1 MRRIKHIHFVGI
13 GGAGM
18 CGIAEVLKNQG
29 YKVSGSDIKASKTT
43 VQLEENGIKVFI
55 GHAEDNIKG
64 ANVLVVSTAIDPE
77 NLEVK
82 AAIENRIP
90 VVRRAEM
97 LGELMRY
104 RHGIAVAGTHGKTT
118 TTSLVTCMLAEEN
131 MDPTYVIGGLL
142 NRTGVNA
149 ALGASRFIV
158 AEADESDASF
168 LHLEPMAAIV
178 TNIDAD
184 HMDTYGG
191 SFDVLKDTFVKFLQ
205 KMPFYGL
212 AVVCGDDANIREIM
226 PRIGRPV
233 VTYGFNEDNDIRAI
247 DIDQTGMQSSFT
259 VLRKGREPLRLTIN
273 LPGLHNILN
282 ALAAIGIA
290 TDEGVSDAAIA
301 RALESFSGVGRR
313 FQVQG
318 EYPLDEGTVKLVD
331 DYGHHPKEVE
341 ATIKAARAS
350 HPDRR
355 LVMMF
360 QPHRFSRTRD
370 CFDDFVDVLSQ
381 VDQLLLLEVYPAG
394 EKPIVGADS
403 RSLARSIRL
412 RGEVEPILI
421 DPVEGNLAE
430 RDTKSDLNVSNASKF
445 GKVAVLLGGKSAE
458 REVSL
463 DSGKAVLEA
472 LLRSGVN
479 AEAFDPQ
486 ERSVTELVDYDRAFI
501 VLHGRGGEDGQ
512 IQGALEW
519 MNVPYTGTGVQGSAI
534 GMDKVK
540 TKQIWQGSDLPTAPY
555 RIISKDSDLN
565 EVIESLGLP
574 LIIKPVHEGS
584 SVGMS
589 KVEKAEDLIAAIEKA
604 TVHDAVVMAEK
615 WITGRE
621 YTISFLN
628 GLPLPVIRLQPP
640 ADVAFYDYEAKYN
653 RNDVEYGI
661 PCGLSEAEEKNLQ
674 ALCLRAFQAVGA
686 SGWGRIDA
694 MLDEQGN
701 FWLLEVNTVPGM
713 TSHSLV
719 PKAAKAVGYSFD
731 ELCVAILAQTLT
743 EQAH

>member
-1 MRRIKHIHFVGI
+1 MSPTSPADKAKNLIKIPEMRRIKHIHFVGI

-55 GHAEDNIKG
+55 GHTADNIKG

-191 SFDVLKDTFVKFLQ
+191 SFDVLKDTFIKFLQ

-226 PRIGRPV
+226 PRIGRPLL
-233 VTYGFNEDNDIRAI
+233 TYGFNEDNDIRAI
-247 DIDQTGMQSSFT
+247 DVEQVGMQSSFT

-318 EYPLDEGTVKLVD
+318 EFELDEGTVKLVD

-360 QPHRFSRTRD
+360 QPHRYSRTRD

-421 DPVEGNLAE
+421 DPVEGNLQNAIQ
-430 RDTKSDLNVSNASKF
+430 KVLQANDL
-445 GKVAVLLGGKSAE
+445 LL
-458 REVSL
+458 
-463 DSGKAVLEA
+463 
-472 LLRSGVN
+472 
-479 AEAFDPQ
+479 
-486 ERSVTELVDYDRAFI
+486 T
-501 VLHGRGGEDGQ
+501 
-512 IQGALEW
+512 QGAG
-519 MNVPYTGTGVQGSAI
+519 N
-534 GMDKVK
+534 
-540 TKQIWQGSDLPTAPY
+540 
-555 RIISKDSDLN
+555 
-565 EVIESLGLP
+565 
-574 LIIKPVHEGS
+574 
-584 SVGMS
+584 
-589 KVEKAEDLIAAIEKA
+589 
-604 TVHDAVVMAEK
+604 
-615 WITGRE
+615 
-621 YTISFLN
+621 
-628 GLPLPVIRLQPP
+628 
-640 ADVAFYDYEAKYN
+640 
-653 RNDVEYGI
+653 
-661 PCGLSEAEEKNLQ
+661 
-674 ALCLRAFQAVGA
+674 VGA
-686 SGWGRIDA
+686 ISV
-694 MLDEQGN
+694 E
-701 FWLLEVNTVPGM
+701 
-713 TSHSLV
+713 
-719 PKAAKAVGYSFD
+719 
-731 ELCVAILAQTLT
+731 LAQNQLYLK
-743 EQAH
+743 

>member
-1 MRRIKHIHFVGI
+1 MSPTSPADKAKNLIKIPEMRRIKHIHFVGI

-43 VQLEENGIKVFI
+43 AQLEENGIKVYI
-55 GHAEDNIKG
+55 GHAAQNIQG

-82 AAIENRIP
+82 EAIENRIP

-149 ALGASRFIV
+149 ALGASRYIV

-233 VTYGFNEDNDIRAI
+233 LTYGFNEDNDIRAI
-247 DIDQTGMQSSFT
+247 DVEQTGMQSSFT
-259 VLRKGREPLRLTIN
+259 VLRKDREPLRLTIN

-318 EYPLDEGTVKLVD
+318 EFALGEGNVKLVD

-421 DPVEGNLAE
+421 DPVEGNLQNVIQKVLQE
-430 RDTKSDLNVSNASKF
+430 NDL
-445 GKVAVLLGGKSAE
+445 LL
-458 REVSL
+458 
-463 DSGKAVLEA
+463 
-472 LLRSGVN
+472 
-479 AEAFDPQ
+479 
-486 ERSVTELVDYDRAFI
+486 T
-501 VLHGRGGEDGQ
+501 
-512 IQGALEW
+512 QGAG
-519 MNVPYTGTGVQGSAI
+519 N
-534 GMDKVK
+534 
-540 TKQIWQGSDLPTAPY
+540 
-555 RIISKDSDLN
+555 
-565 EVIESLGLP
+565 
-574 LIIKPVHEGS
+574 
-584 SVGMS
+584 
-589 KVEKAEDLIAAIEKA
+589 
-604 TVHDAVVMAEK
+604 
-615 WITGRE
+615 
-621 YTISFLN
+621 
-628 GLPLPVIRLQPP
+628 
-640 ADVAFYDYEAKYN
+640 
-653 RNDVEYGI
+653 
-661 PCGLSEAEEKNLQ
+661 
-674 ALCLRAFQAVGA
+674 VGA
-686 SGWGRIDA
+686 ISI
-694 MLDEQGN
+694 E
-701 FWLLEVNTVPGM
+701 
-713 TSHSLV
+713 
-719 PKAAKAVGYSFD
+719 
-731 ELCVAILAQTLT
+731 LAQNQLYLK
-743 EQAH
+743 

>member
-1 MRRIKHIHFVGI
+1 MSPTSPADKAKNLIKIPEMRRIKHIHFVGI

-43 VQLEENGIKVFI
+43 AQLEENGIKVFI
-55 GHAEDNIKG
+55 GHTPENIKG
-64 ANVLVVSTAIDPE
+64 ANVIVVSTAIDPE

-82 AAIENRIP
+82 AAIETRTP

-226 PRIGRPV
+226 LRIGRPV
-233 VTYGFNEDNDIRAI
+233 LTYGFNEDNDIRAI
-247 DIDQTGMQSSFT
+247 DVDQTGMKSSFT

-273 LPGLHNILN
+273 MPGLHNILN

-290 TDEGVSDAAIA
+290 TDEGVSDIAIS

-318 EYPLDEGTVKLVD
+318 EYALGEGTVKLVD

-360 QPHRFSRTRD
+360 QPHRYSRTRD

-403 RSLARSIRL
+403 RSLARSLRL
-412 RGEVEPILI
+412 RGAVEPILI
-421 DPVEGNLAE
+421 DPVEGNLQNVIQKVLQAN
-430 RDTKSDLNVSNASKF
+430 DL
-445 GKVAVLLGGKSAE
+445 LL
-458 REVSL
+458 
-463 DSGKAVLEA
+463 
-472 LLRSGVN
+472 
-479 AEAFDPQ
+479 
-486 ERSVTELVDYDRAFI
+486 T
-501 VLHGRGGEDGQ
+501 
-512 IQGALEW
+512 QGAG
-519 MNVPYTGTGVQGSAI
+519 N
-534 GMDKVK
+534 
-540 TKQIWQGSDLPTAPY
+540 
-555 RIISKDSDLN
+555 
-565 EVIESLGLP
+565 
-574 LIIKPVHEGS
+574 
-584 SVGMS
+584 
-589 KVEKAEDLIAAIEKA
+589 
-604 TVHDAVVMAEK
+604 
-615 WITGRE
+615 
-621 YTISFLN
+621 
-628 GLPLPVIRLQPP
+628 
-640 ADVAFYDYEAKYN
+640 
-653 RNDVEYGI
+653 
-661 PCGLSEAEEKNLQ
+661 
-674 ALCLRAFQAVGA
+674 VGA
-686 SGWGRIDA
+686 ISV
-694 MLDEQGN
+694 E
-701 FWLLEVNTVPGM
+701 
-713 TSHSLV
+713 
-719 PKAAKAVGYSFD
+719 
-731 ELCVAILAQTLT
+731 LAQNQLYLK
-743 EQAH
+743 

>member
-1 MRRIKHIHFVGI
+1 MSPTSPADKAKNLIKIPEMRRIKHIHFVGI

-43 VQLEENGIKVFI
+43 AQLEENGIKVYI
-55 GHAEDNIKG
+55 GHAAENIKG
-64 ANVLVVSTAIDPE
+64 ANVLVVSTAIDTE
-77 NLEVK
+77 NLEIK
-82 AAIENRIP
+82 TAIDTRIP
-90 VVRRAEM
+90 VVLRAEM
-97 LGELMRY
+97 LGKVMRY

-149 ALGASRFIV
+149 ALGASRYIV

-226 PRIGRPV
+226 PRIARPV
-233 VTYGFNEDNDIRAI
+233 LTYGFNEDNDIRAI
-247 DIDQTGMQSSFT
+247 EIEQIGMQSHFT
-259 VLRKGREPLRLTIN
+259 VLRKGRDPLRLTIN

-282 ALAAIGIA
+282 ALAAIGVA

-318 EYPLDEGTVKLVD
+318 QFALGEGDVKLVD

-403 RSLARSIRL
+403 RALARSIRL
-412 RGEVEPILI
+412 RGDVEPILV
-421 DPVEGNLAE
+421 DPVEGNLEHVIQKVLQAN
-430 RDTKSDLNVSNASKF
+430 DL
-445 GKVAVLLGGKSAE
+445 LL
-458 REVSL
+458 
-463 DSGKAVLEA
+463 
-472 LLRSGVN
+472 
-479 AEAFDPQ
+479 
-486 ERSVTELVDYDRAFI
+486 T
-501 VLHGRGGEDGQ
+501 
-512 IQGALEW
+512 QGAG
-519 MNVPYTGTGVQGSAI
+519 N
-534 GMDKVK
+534 
-540 TKQIWQGSDLPTAPY
+540 
-555 RIISKDSDLN
+555 
-565 EVIESLGLP
+565 
-574 LIIKPVHEGS
+574 
-584 SVGMS
+584 
-589 KVEKAEDLIAAIEKA
+589 
-604 TVHDAVVMAEK
+604 
-615 WITGRE
+615 
-621 YTISFLN
+621 
-628 GLPLPVIRLQPP
+628 
-640 ADVAFYDYEAKYN
+640 
-653 RNDVEYGI
+653 
-661 PCGLSEAEEKNLQ
+661 
-674 ALCLRAFQAVGA
+674 VGA
-686 SGWGRIDA
+686 IS
-694 MLDEQGN
+694 
-701 FWLLEVNTVPGM
+701 LE
-713 TSHSLV
+713 
-719 PKAAKAVGYSFD
+719 
-731 ELCVAILAQTLT
+731 LAQNHLYLK
-743 EQAH
+743 

>member
-1 MRRIKHIHFVGI
+1 MSPSTPADKAKNLIKIPEMRRIKHIHFVGI

-43 VQLEENGIKVFI
+43 AQLEENGIKVYI
-55 GHAEDNIKG
+55 GHAAENIKN
-64 ANVLVVSTAIDPE
+64 ANVLVVSTAIDTE
-77 NLEVK
+77 NLEIK

-90 VVRRAEM
+90 LVRRAEM

-142 NRTGVNA
+142 NRSGVNA
-149 ALGASRFIV
+149 ALGASRYIV

-168 LHLEPMAAIV
+168 LYLEPMAAIV

-191 SFDVLKDTFVKFLQ
+191 SFDTLKDTFIQFLQ
-205 KMPFYGL
+205 KLPFYGL

-233 VTYGFNEDNDIRAI
+233 LTYGFEEDNDIRAI
-247 DIDQTGMQSSFT
+247 DVAQEGMQSHFT
-259 VLRKGREPLRLTIN
+259 VLRKNKEPLRLTIN
-273 LPGLHNILN
+273 MPGLHNILN

-318 EYPLDEGTVKLVD
+318 EFELGEGTVKLVD

-355 LVMMF
+355 LVMLF
-360 QPHRFSRTRD
+360 QPHRYSRTRD

-381 VDQLLLLEVYPAG
+381 VDQLLLLEVYSAG

-403 RSLARSIRL
+403 RALARSIRL

-421 DPVEGNLAE
+421 DPVEGNLEPVIQKVLQAN
-430 RDTKSDLNVSNASKF
+430 DL
-445 GKVAVLLGGKSAE
+445 LI
-458 REVSL
+458 
-463 DSGKAVLEA
+463 
-472 LLRSGVN
+472 
-479 AEAFDPQ
+479 
-486 ERSVTELVDYDRAFI
+486 T
-501 VLHGRGGEDGQ
+501 
-512 IQGALEW
+512 QGAG
-519 MNVPYTGTGVQGSAI
+519 N
-534 GMDKVK
+534 
-540 TKQIWQGSDLPTAPY
+540 
-555 RIISKDSDLN
+555 
-565 EVIESLGLP
+565 
-574 LIIKPVHEGS
+574 
-584 SVGMS
+584 
-589 KVEKAEDLIAAIEKA
+589 
-604 TVHDAVVMAEK
+604 
-615 WITGRE
+615 
-621 YTISFLN
+621 
-628 GLPLPVIRLQPP
+628 
-640 ADVAFYDYEAKYN
+640 
-653 RNDVEYGI
+653 
-661 PCGLSEAEEKNLQ
+661 
-674 ALCLRAFQAVGA
+674 VGA
-686 SGWGRIDA
+686 ISI
-694 MLDEQGN
+694 E
-701 FWLLEVNTVPGM
+701 
-713 TSHSLV
+713 
-719 PKAAKAVGYSFD
+719 
-731 ELCVAILAQTLT
+731 LAQNQLYLK
-743 EQAH
+743 

>member
-1 MRRIKHIHFVGI
+1 MSPTSPADKAKNLIKIPEMRRIKHIHFVGI

-301 RALESFSGVGRR
+301 GALESFSGVGRR

-421 DPVEGNLAE
+421 DPVEGNLQNVIQKVLQAN
-430 RDTKSDLNVSNASKF
+430 DL
-445 GKVAVLLGGKSAE
+445 LL
-458 REVSL
+458 
-463 DSGKAVLEA
+463 
-472 LLRSGVN
+472 
-479 AEAFDPQ
+479 
-486 ERSVTELVDYDRAFI
+486 T
-501 VLHGRGGEDGQ
+501 
-512 IQGALEW
+512 QGAG
-519 MNVPYTGTGVQGSAI
+519 N
-534 GMDKVK
+534 
-540 TKQIWQGSDLPTAPY
+540 
-555 RIISKDSDLN
+555 
-565 EVIESLGLP
+565 
-574 LIIKPVHEGS
+574 
-584 SVGMS
+584 
-589 KVEKAEDLIAAIEKA
+589 
-604 TVHDAVVMAEK
+604 
-615 WITGRE
+615 
-621 YTISFLN
+621 
-628 GLPLPVIRLQPP
+628 
-640 ADVAFYDYEAKYN
+640 
-653 RNDVEYGI
+653 
-661 PCGLSEAEEKNLQ
+661 
-674 ALCLRAFQAVGA
+674 VGA
-686 SGWGRIDA
+686 ISV
-694 MLDEQGN
+694 E
-701 FWLLEVNTVPGM
+701 
-713 TSHSLV
+713 
-719 PKAAKAVGYSFD
+719 
-731 ELCVAILAQTLT
+731 LAQNQLYLK
-743 EQAH
+743 

>member
-1 MRRIKHIHFVGI
+1 MSPTSPADKAKNLIKIPEMRRIKHIHFVGI

-247 DIDQTGMQSSFT
+247 NIDQTGMQSSFT

-421 DPVEGNLAE
+421 DPVEGNLQNVIQKVLQAN
-430 RDTKSDLNVSNASKF
+430 DL
-445 GKVAVLLGGKSAE
+445 LL
-458 REVSL
+458 
-463 DSGKAVLEA
+463 
-472 LLRSGVN
+472 
-479 AEAFDPQ
+479 
-486 ERSVTELVDYDRAFI
+486 T
-501 VLHGRGGEDGQ
+501 
-512 IQGALEW
+512 QGAG
-519 MNVPYTGTGVQGSAI
+519 N
-534 GMDKVK
+534 
-540 TKQIWQGSDLPTAPY
+540 
-555 RIISKDSDLN
+555 
-565 EVIESLGLP
+565 
-574 LIIKPVHEGS
+574 
-584 SVGMS
+584 
-589 KVEKAEDLIAAIEKA
+589 
-604 TVHDAVVMAEK
+604 
-615 WITGRE
+615 
-621 YTISFLN
+621 
-628 GLPLPVIRLQPP
+628 
-640 ADVAFYDYEAKYN
+640 
-653 RNDVEYGI
+653 
-661 PCGLSEAEEKNLQ
+661 
-674 ALCLRAFQAVGA
+674 VGA
-686 SGWGRIDA
+686 ISV
-694 MLDEQGN
+694 E
-701 FWLLEVNTVPGM
+701 
-713 TSHSLV
+713 
-719 PKAAKAVGYSFD
+719 
-731 ELCVAILAQTLT
+731 LAQNQLYLK
-743 EQAH
+743 

>member
-1 MRRIKHIHFVGI
+1 MSPQSPADKAKNLIKIPEMRRIKHIHFVGI

-43 VQLEENGIKVFI
+43 AQLEENGIKVHI
-55 GHAEDNIKG
+55 GHHADNILG

-82 AAIENRIP
+82 AAIEARTP

-118 TTSLVTCMLAEEN
+118 TTSLVTCMLAEES

-149 ALGASRFIV
+149 ALGASRYIV

-191 SFDVLKDTFVKFLQ
+191 SFDVLKDTFIKFLQ

-233 VTYGFNEDNDIRAI
+233 LTYGFNEDNDIRAV
-247 DIDQTGMQSSFT
+247 DVDQTGMQSSFT

-273 LPGLHNILN
+273 MPGLHNILN

-318 EYPLDEGTVKLVD
+318 EYELGEGTVKLVD

-381 VDQLLLLEVYPAG
+381 VDQLLLLEVYSAG

-421 DPVEGNLAE
+421 DPVEGNLQNVIQKVLQAN
-430 RDTKSDLNVSNASKF
+430 DL
-445 GKVAVLLGGKSAE
+445 LL
-458 REVSL
+458 
-463 DSGKAVLEA
+463 
-472 LLRSGVN
+472 
-479 AEAFDPQ
+479 
-486 ERSVTELVDYDRAFI
+486 T
-501 VLHGRGGEDGQ
+501 
-512 IQGALEW
+512 QGAG
-519 MNVPYTGTGVQGSAI
+519 N
-534 GMDKVK
+534 
-540 TKQIWQGSDLPTAPY
+540 
-555 RIISKDSDLN
+555 
-565 EVIESLGLP
+565 
-574 LIIKPVHEGS
+574 
-584 SVGMS
+584 
-589 KVEKAEDLIAAIEKA
+589 
-604 TVHDAVVMAEK
+604 
-615 WITGRE
+615 
-621 YTISFLN
+621 
-628 GLPLPVIRLQPP
+628 
-640 ADVAFYDYEAKYN
+640 
-653 RNDVEYGI
+653 
-661 PCGLSEAEEKNLQ
+661 
-674 ALCLRAFQAVGA
+674 VGA
-686 SGWGRIDA
+686 ISV
-694 MLDEQGN
+694 E
-701 FWLLEVNTVPGM
+701 
-713 TSHSLV
+713 
-719 PKAAKAVGYSFD
+719 
-731 ELCVAILAQTLT
+731 LAQNQLYLK
-743 EQAH
+743 

>member
-1 MRRIKHIHFVGI
+1 MSPTSPADKAKNLIKIPEMRRIKHIHFVGI

-43 VQLEENGIKVFI
+43 AQLEENGIKVFI
-55 GHAEDNIKG
+55 GHAADNIKG

-82 AAIENRIP
+82 AAIDTRIP

-233 VTYGFNEDNDIRAI
+233 LTYGFDEDNDIRAI

-301 RALESFSGVGRR
+301 RALEGFSGVGRR

-318 EYPLDEGTVKLVD
+318 EYPLNDGTVKLVD

-421 DPVEGNLAE
+421 DPVEGNLQNAIQ
-430 RDTKSDLNVSNASKF
+430 KVLQANDL
-445 GKVAVLLGGKSAE
+445 LL
-458 REVSL
+458 
-463 DSGKAVLEA
+463 
-472 LLRSGVN
+472 
-479 AEAFDPQ
+479 
-486 ERSVTELVDYDRAFI
+486 T
-501 VLHGRGGEDGQ
+501 
-512 IQGALEW
+512 QGAG
-519 MNVPYTGTGVQGSAI
+519 N
-534 GMDKVK
+534 
-540 TKQIWQGSDLPTAPY
+540 
-555 RIISKDSDLN
+555 
-565 EVIESLGLP
+565 
-574 LIIKPVHEGS
+574 
-584 SVGMS
+584 
-589 KVEKAEDLIAAIEKA
+589 
-604 TVHDAVVMAEK
+604 
-615 WITGRE
+615 
-621 YTISFLN
+621 
-628 GLPLPVIRLQPP
+628 
-640 ADVAFYDYEAKYN
+640 
-653 RNDVEYGI
+653 
-661 PCGLSEAEEKNLQ
+661 
-674 ALCLRAFQAVGA
+674 VGA
-686 SGWGRIDA
+686 ISV
-694 MLDEQGN
+694 E
-701 FWLLEVNTVPGM
+701 
-713 TSHSLV
+713 
-719 PKAAKAVGYSFD
+719 
-731 ELCVAILAQTLT
+731 LAQNQLYLK
-743 EQAH
+743 

>member
-1 MRRIKHIHFVGI
+1 MSPTSPADKAKSLIKIPEMRRIKHIHFVGI

-43 VQLEENGIKVFI
+43 AQLEENGIKVFI
-55 GHAEDNIKG
+55 GHAAENIKG
-64 ANVLVVSTAIDPE
+64 ANVLVVSTAIDTE
-77 NLEVK
+77 NLEIK
-82 AAIENRIP
+82 TAIETRIP

-149 ALGASRFIV
+149 ALGASRYIV

-168 LHLEPMAAIV
+168 LYLEPMAAIV

-233 VTYGFNEDNDIRAI
+233 LTYGFNEDNDIRAVDVEQI
-247 DIDQTGMQSSFT
+247 GMQSHFT
-259 VLRKGREPLRLTIN
+259 VLRKGREPLKLTIN

-301 RALESFSGVGRR
+301 RALEGFSGVGRR

-318 EYPLDEGTVKLVD
+318 QYALGDGDVKLVD

-355 LVMMF
+355 LVMLF
-360 QPHRFSRTRD
+360 QPHRYSRTRD

-381 VDQLLLLEVYPAG
+381 VDQLLLLEVYSAG

-403 RSLARSIRL
+403 RSLARSLRL

-421 DPVEGNLAE
+421 DPVEGNLANVVQ
-430 RDTKSDLNVSNASKF
+430 KVLQANDL
-445 GKVAVLLGGKSAE
+445 LL
-458 REVSL
+458 
-463 DSGKAVLEA
+463 
-472 LLRSGVN
+472 
-479 AEAFDPQ
+479 
-486 ERSVTELVDYDRAFI
+486 T
-501 VLHGRGGEDGQ
+501 
-512 IQGALEW
+512 QGAG
-519 MNVPYTGTGVQGSAI
+519 N
-534 GMDKVK
+534 
-540 TKQIWQGSDLPTAPY
+540 
-555 RIISKDSDLN
+555 
-565 EVIESLGLP
+565 
-574 LIIKPVHEGS
+574 
-584 SVGMS
+584 
-589 KVEKAEDLIAAIEKA
+589 
-604 TVHDAVVMAEK
+604 
-615 WITGRE
+615 
-621 YTISFLN
+621 
-628 GLPLPVIRLQPP
+628 
-640 ADVAFYDYEAKYN
+640 
-653 RNDVEYGI
+653 
-661 PCGLSEAEEKNLQ
+661 
-674 ALCLRAFQAVGA
+674 VGA
-686 SGWGRIDA
+686 ISV
-694 MLDEQGN
+694 E
-701 FWLLEVNTVPGM
+701 
-713 TSHSLV
+713 
-719 PKAAKAVGYSFD
+719 
-731 ELCVAILAQTLT
+731 LAQNKLYLK
-743 EQAH
+743 

>member
-1 MRRIKHIHFVGI
+1 MSPTSPADKAKNLIKIPEMRRIKHIHFVGV

-43 VQLEENGIKVFI
+43 AQLEENGIKVFI
-55 GHAEDNIKG
+55 GHTADNIKG

-191 SFDVLKDTFVKFLQ
+191 SFDVLKDTFIKFLQ

-233 VTYGFNEDNDIRAI
+233 LTYGFNEDNDIRAI
-247 DIDQTGMQSSFT
+247 DVEQVGMQSSFT

-318 EYPLDEGTVKLVD
+318 EFELDEGTVKLVD

-360 QPHRFSRTRD
+360 QPHRYSRTRD

-421 DPVEGNLAE
+421 DPVEGNLQNAIQ
-430 RDTKSDLNVSNASKF
+430 KVLQANDL
-445 GKVAVLLGGKSAE
+445 LL
-458 REVSL
+458 
-463 DSGKAVLEA
+463 
-472 LLRSGVN
+472 
-479 AEAFDPQ
+479 
-486 ERSVTELVDYDRAFI
+486 T
-501 VLHGRGGEDGQ
+501 
-512 IQGALEW
+512 QGAG
-519 MNVPYTGTGVQGSAI
+519 N
-534 GMDKVK
+534 
-540 TKQIWQGSDLPTAPY
+540 
-555 RIISKDSDLN
+555 
-565 EVIESLGLP
+565 
-574 LIIKPVHEGS
+574 
-584 SVGMS
+584 
-589 KVEKAEDLIAAIEKA
+589 
-604 TVHDAVVMAEK
+604 
-615 WITGRE
+615 
-621 YTISFLN
+621 
-628 GLPLPVIRLQPP
+628 
-640 ADVAFYDYEAKYN
+640 
-653 RNDVEYGI
+653 
-661 PCGLSEAEEKNLQ
+661 
-674 ALCLRAFQAVGA
+674 VGA
-686 SGWGRIDA
+686 ISV
-694 MLDEQGN
+694 E
-701 FWLLEVNTVPGM
+701 
-713 TSHSLV
+713 
-719 PKAAKAVGYSFD
+719 
-731 ELCVAILAQTLT
+731 LAQNQLYLK
-743 EQAH
+743 

>member
-1 MRRIKHIHFVGI
+1 MSPSTPADKAKNLIKIPEMRRIKHIHFVGI

-43 VQLEENGIKVFI
+43 AQLEENGIKVYI
-55 GHAEDNIKG
+55 GHAAENIKN
-64 ANVLVVSTAIDPE
+64 ANVLVVSTAIDTE
-77 NLEVK
+77 NLEIK

-104 RHGIAVAGTHGKTT
+104 RHAIAVAGTHGKTT

-142 NRTGVNA
+142 NRSGVNA
-149 ALGASRFIV
+149 ALGASRYIV

-168 LHLEPMAAIV
+168 LYLEPMAAIV

-191 SFDVLKDTFVKFLQ
+191 SFDTLKDTFIQFLQ
-205 KMPFYGL
+205 KLPFYGL

-233 VTYGFNEDNDIRAI
+233 LTYGFEEDNDIRAI
-247 DIDQTGMQSSFT
+247 DVVQEGMQSHFT
-259 VLRKGREPLRLTIN
+259 VLRKNKEPLRLTIN
-273 LPGLHNILN
+273 MPGLHNILN

-318 EYPLDEGTVKLVD
+318 EFELGEGTVKLVD

-355 LVMMF
+355 LVMLF
-360 QPHRFSRTRD
+360 QPHRYSRTRD

-381 VDQLLLLEVYPAG
+381 VDQLLLLEVYSAG

-403 RSLARSIRL
+403 RALARSIRL

-421 DPVEGNLAE
+421 DPVEGNLEPVIQKVLQAN
-430 RDTKSDLNVSNASKF
+430 DL
-445 GKVAVLLGGKSAE
+445 LL
-458 REVSL
+458 
-463 DSGKAVLEA
+463 
-472 LLRSGVN
+472 
-479 AEAFDPQ
+479 
-486 ERSVTELVDYDRAFI
+486 T
-501 VLHGRGGEDGQ
+501 
-512 IQGALEW
+512 QGAG
-519 MNVPYTGTGVQGSAI
+519 N
-534 GMDKVK
+534 
-540 TKQIWQGSDLPTAPY
+540 
-555 RIISKDSDLN
+555 
-565 EVIESLGLP
+565 
-574 LIIKPVHEGS
+574 
-584 SVGMS
+584 
-589 KVEKAEDLIAAIEKA
+589 
-604 TVHDAVVMAEK
+604 
-615 WITGRE
+615 
-621 YTISFLN
+621 
-628 GLPLPVIRLQPP
+628 
-640 ADVAFYDYEAKYN
+640 
-653 RNDVEYGI
+653 
-661 PCGLSEAEEKNLQ
+661 
-674 ALCLRAFQAVGA
+674 VGA
-686 SGWGRIDA
+686 ISI
-694 MLDEQGN
+694 E
-701 FWLLEVNTVPGM
+701 
-713 TSHSLV
+713 
-719 PKAAKAVGYSFD
+719 
-731 ELCVAILAQTLT
+731 LAQNQLYLK
-743 EQAH
+743 